1 MVILFDFTLALLSN
15 DRACGSACV
24 RASVAGLTPLTNRQI
39 TKNWLNK
46 EIKIQLTMSLL
57 RLFILITICAMWLM
71 QDIAHQFRISNI
83 IFGSIFVLVIF
94 GSIFVLVIF
103 GDIFIVV

>member
-1 MVILFDFTLALLSN
+1 
-15 DRACGSACV
+15 
-24 RASVAGLTPLTNRQI
+24 
-39 TKNWLNK
+39 
-46 EIKIQLTMSLL
+46 
-57 RLFILITICAMWLM
+57 MWLM